1 VPQLQILADQ
11 LVGKCGLI
19 FTNQSVFELK
29 TIIESNRK
37 ESVAKVG
44 TEAPVEVVIQPGST
58 GMDPSQIGFF
68 HALSI
73 STKINKGTILDERYD
88 RNPEGGQSVGEGTK
102 SGKLRSR
109 PPRQNELKTL
119 LLRNGNPESV

>member
-1 VPQLQILADQ
+1 LTPTWKISISTTGNLKIKNRFGAPVPQLQILADQ

-44 TEAPVEVVIQPGST
+44 TEAPVEVLI
-58 GMDPSQIGFF
+58 
-68 HALSI
+68 
-73 STKINKGTILDERYD
+73 
-88 RNPEGGQSVGEGTK
+88 
-102 SGKLRSR
+102 
-109 PPRQNELKTL
+109 
-119 LLRNGNPESV
+119 